1 LRAVLAAAPLSPP
14 LFSFC
19 PLILAFSPRGGRR
32 EQKSQRERRK
42 RNRGKK
48 GDKAE
53 GEKAPSSPQEE
64 APRVK
69 ASLPRGERKSKVF
82 RFKLVSPA
90 VRTLNSSR
98 FLKNLFSGRAV
109 FSSDLAERAFPSS
122 PLSPRGRGLG

>member
-1 LRAVLAAAPLSPP
+1 LPQPLYSSPVFLLP
-14 LFSFC
+14 PHPGLL
-19 PLILAFSPRGGRR
+19 PQRGRR
-32 EQKSQRERRK
+32 KQEARGREGNETEGKRRQG
-42 RNRGKK
+42 RGR
-48 GDKAE
+48 E
-53 GEKAPSSPQEE
+53 SPFFPSGK